1 MEPLLGKTLAE
12 LQTIAIEAG
21 LPRFVGKQLCE
32 WIYRKRVTSF
42 EQMTNISL
50 KARQAL
56 QERYVIGRTEPTAE
70 AVSKDGTRKYLF
82 PIQAEMPDNRSNDS
96 EKRTRN
102 TQHST
107 LNTQR
112 STLNYIECVYLPED
126 DRVTLCVS
134 TQAGCKMG
142 CKFCM
147 TGTLGFHGN
156 LTADAI
162 LAQILHFPDLTNLV
176 LMGEGE
182 PMDNIDHV
190 LRALNVLTSDW
201 GLAWSPK
208 RITVST
214 VGLLQKPSAVS
225 NQQSALQRFLEE
237 TDCHLAISL
246 HNPNPEERAA
256 IMPAERLTPISH
268 VLDLVRQYDWSKQ
281 RRLSFEY
288 ICWAGVND
296 DIAHAKQLLR
306 LVSGLPC
313 RVNLIRFHQT
323 SDTQASP
330 KDSNLQT
337 LKQAQRAQTSYQS
350 QPLFPASDEQRM
362 VAFRDYLSA
371 HGVTCTIRRSRG
383 EDILAAC
390 GMLVNALQK

>member
-1 MEPLLGKTLAE
+1 
-12 LQTIAIEAG
+12 
-21 LPRFVGKQLCE
+21 
-32 WIYRKRVTSF
+32 
-42 EQMTNISL
+42 
-50 KARQAL
+50 
-56 QERYVIGRTEPTAE
+56 
-70 AVSKDGTRKYLF
+70 
-82 PIQAEMPDNRSNDS
+82 
-96 EKRTRN
+96 
-102 TQHST
+102 
-107 LNTQR
+107 
-112 STLNYIECVYLPED
+112 
-126 DRVTLCVS
+126 
-134 TQAGCKMG
+134 
-142 CKFCM
+142 M

-256 IMPAERLTPISH
+256 IMPAERLTPISR

-313 RVNLIRFHQT
+313 RVNLIRFHQST
-323 SDTQASP
+323 NSPQDVQALKSSNSL
-330 KDSNLQT
+330 KDV
-337 LKQAQRAQTSYQS
+337 
-350 QPLFPASDEQRM
+350 FPASGVPTTNRQWGASSDEQRM

>member
-96 EKRTRN
+96 EKRTR
-102 TQHST
+102 
-107 LNTQR
+107 NTQR

-214 VGLLQKPSAVS
+214 VGLLQKPSATG
-225 NQQSALQRFLEE
+225 NQQPALQRFLEE

-313 RVNLIRFHQT
+313 RVNLIRFHQST
-323 SDTQASP
+323 NSPQDVQALKSSNSP
-330 KDSNLQT
+330 KDV
-337 LKQAQRAQTSYQS
+337 
-350 QPLFPASDEQRM
+350 FPASGVPTTNRQWGASSDEQRM

>member
-12 LQTIAIEAG
+12 LQSIAIEAG

-70 AVSKDGTRKYLF
+70 AVSQDGTRKYLF

-96 EKRTRN
+96 EKRTLN
-102 TQHST
+102 AQH
-107 LNTQR
+107 

-156 LTADAI
+156 LAADAI

-214 VGLLQKPSAVS
+214 VGLLQKPSATG

-296 DIAHAKQLLR
+296 DIVHAKQLLR

-313 RVNLIRFHQT
+313 RVNLIRFHQST
-323 SDTQASP
+323 NSPQDVQIFKSSNSP
-330 KDSNLQT
+330 KDV
-337 LKQAQRAQTSYQS
+337 
-350 QPLFPASDEQRM
+350 FPASGVPTTNRQWGASSDEQRM

>member
-107 LNTQR
+107 LN
-112 STLNYIECVYLPED
+112 YIECVYLPED

-214 VGLLQKPSAVS
+214 VGILKASPLPSPEGKGEQKNS
-225 NQQSALQRFLEE
+225 LQRFLEE

-330 KDSNLQT
+330 KDSNLQP

-350 QPLFPASDEQRM
+350 QPSFPASDEQRM

>member
-70 AVSKDGTRKYLF
+70 AVSQDGTRKYLF

-96 EKRTRN
+96 EKRTLN
-102 TQHST
+102 AQHAT

-214 VGLLQKPSAVS
+214 VGILKASPLPSPEGKGEQKNS
-225 NQQSALQRFLEE
+225 LQRFLEE

-256 IMPAERLTPISH
+256 IMPAERLTPISR

-313 RVNLIRFHQT
+313 RVNLIRFHQST
-323 SDTQASP
+323 NSP
-330 KDSNLQT
+330 QDV
-337 LKQAQRAQTSYQS
+337 
-350 QPLFPASDEQRM
+350 FPASGVPTTNRQWGASSDEQRM

>member
-21 LPRFVGKQLCE
+21 LPRFFGKQLCE

-102 TQHST
+102 TQ
-107 LNTQR
+107 R

-156 LTADAI
+156 LTTDAI

-214 VGLLQKPSAVS
+214 VGFLQKPSAVS
-225 NQQSALQRFLEE
+225 NQQPALQRFLEE

-256 IMPAERLTPISH
+256 IMPAERLTPISR

-296 DIAHAKQLLR
+296 DIVHAKQLLR

-313 RVNLIRFHQT
+313 RVNLIRFHQST
-323 SDTQASP
+323 NSPQDVQALKSSNSP
-330 KDSNLQT
+330 KDV
-337 LKQAQRAQTSYQS
+337 
-350 QPLFPASDEQRM
+350 FPASDEQRM

>member
-12 LQTIAIEAG
+12 LQQIAIEAG

-32 WIYRKRVTSF
+32 WLYRKRVRSF
-42 EQMTNISL
+42 DDMSNISL
-50 KARQAL
+50 KARHAL
-56 QERYVIGRTEPTAE
+56 QERYTIGRIVPTAE

-102 TQHST
+102 TQ
-107 LNTQR
+107 R
-112 STLNYIECVYLPED
+112 STLNYIECVYLPEN
-126 DRVTLCVS
+126 DRATLCVS

-156 LTADAI
+156 LTAAAI
-162 LAQILHFPDLTNLV
+162 LAQVLHFPDLTNLV

-190 LRALNVLTSDW
+190 LRALSVLTSDW
-201 GLAWSPK
+201 GLGWSPK

-214 VGLLQKPSAVS
+214 VGILKAPLHPSPEGEGATT
-225 NQQSALQRFLEE
+225 LERYLNE

-246 HNPNPEERAA
+246 HNPHPEERAA
-256 IMPAERLTPISH
+256 IMPAERLTPISR
-268 VLDLVRQYDWSKQ
+268 VLDIVRQYDWSKQ

-288 ICWAGVND
+288 ICWSGMND
-296 DIAHAKQLLR
+296 DTAHAKQLLR
-306 LVSGLPC
+306 LVQGLPC
-313 RVNLIRFHQT
+313 RVNLIRYHQT
-323 SDTQASP
+323 DSDQPSCRTAASDATVLP
-330 KDSNLQT
+330 NAT
-337 LKQAQRAQTSYQS
+337 
-350 QPLFPASDEQRM
+350 FPASDEQRM
-362 VAFRDYLSA
+362 IALRDYLSA

-390 GMLVNALQK
+390 GMLVNALNTQA

>member
-12 LQTIAIEAG
+12 LQQIAIEAG

-32 WIYRKRVTSF
+32 WLYRKRVRSF
-42 EQMTNISL
+42 DEMSNISL
-50 KARQAL
+50 KARHAL
-56 QERYVIGRTEPTAE
+56 QERYTIGRIVPTAE

-82 PIQAEMPDNRSNDS
+82 PIQAEMPDNRLNDS
-96 EKRTRN
+96 EKRTR
-102 TQHST
+102 
-107 LNTQR
+107 NTQR
-112 STLNYIECVYLPED
+112 STLNYIECVYLPEN
-126 DRVTLCVS
+126 DRATLCVS

-156 LTADAI
+156 LTAAAI
-162 LAQILHFPDLTNLV
+162 LAQVLHFPDLTNLV

-190 LRALNVLTSDW
+190 LRALSVLTSDW
-201 GLAWSPK
+201 GLGWSPK

-214 VGLLQKPSAVS
+214 VGILKAPPHPSPGGEGAT
-225 NQQSALQRFLEE
+225 ALERYLNE

-246 HNPNPEERAA
+246 HNPHPEERAA

-268 VLDLVRQYDWSKQ
+268 VLDIVRQYDWSKQ

-288 ICWAGVND
+288 ICWSGMND

-306 LVSGLPC
+306 LVQGLPC
-313 RVNLIRFHQT
+313 RVNLIRYHQT
-323 SDTQASP
+323 DSDQPSCRTAASDATVLP
-330 KDSNLQT
+330 NAT
-337 LKQAQRAQTSYQS
+337 
-350 QPLFPASDEQRM
+350 FPASDEQRM
-362 VAFRDYLSA
+362 IALRDYLSA

-390 GMLVNALQK
+390 GMLVNALNTQA

>member
-107 LNTQR
+107 LN
-112 STLNYIECVYLPED
+112 YIECVYLPED

-214 VGLLQKPSAVS
+214 VGILKASPLPSPEGKGEQKIS
-225 NQQSALQRFLEE
+225 LQRFLEE

-281 RRLSFEY
+281 RPLSFEY

-350 QPLFPASDEQRM
+350 QPSFPASDELRM

-390 GMLVNALQK
+390 GMLVNALSK